1 MLLTLLANRPS
12 RCFPAKLPQT
22 HTHTHTPPSP
32 SRADP
37 LPYSCPMQSLHI
49 IKVICLNLG
58 EYLLHPDRL
67 GLIDIYPCDLL
78 GIVRE
83 KGPAVMLNNFSLI
96 ITLSQLS
103 RQLFEDQPDCDRR
116 GGEERRCSGPT
127 QGLLI
132 S

>member
-12 RCFPAKLPQT
+12 CCFPAKLPQT
-22 HTHTHTPPSP
+22 HTHTHTTLSP
-32 SRADP
+32 LRADP
-37 LPYSCPMQSLHI
+37 LPYSRPMQSLHI

-116 GGEERRCSGPT
+116 GGEGRRGGA
-127 QGLLI
+127 QGRHKA